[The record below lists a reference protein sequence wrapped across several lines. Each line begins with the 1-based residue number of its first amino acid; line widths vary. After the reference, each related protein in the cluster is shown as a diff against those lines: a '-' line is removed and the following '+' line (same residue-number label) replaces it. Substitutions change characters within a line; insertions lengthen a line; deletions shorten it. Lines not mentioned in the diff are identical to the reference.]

1 MIAQRG
7 DGDPIGA
14 RGLQD
19 RRVVKHFVGLIV
31 DGEFDHVT
39 LQRL

>member
-7 DGDPIGA
+7 DGDPVRP

-19 RRVVKHFVGLIV
+19 GCAVGNFELLVVE
-31 DGEFDHVT
+31 DEFDHVT
-39 LQRL
+39 LQHF